1 MKKSV
6 IFEAANISG
15 QQGVFAMYT
24 SQCLYDQAVCLRDI
38 RKTKAY
44 RGLGLTWAEYC
55 TRHAGMSWRQ
65 AELMIDLAEE
75 FGSAYFRLCSVVR
88 VSPAFFRRI
97 ADRCT
102 AQTIEL
108 DGQKIP
114 ISAQNAPKIRD
125 GFSRLSKQLR
135 RTKKEVSA
143 SAGVVELGVRVDDV
157 LKAVT
162 ARASLGRDLPQEEA
176 ERLRALAH
184 HAAGKWTEVIEMLRL
199 EDSLSDAA

>member
-1 MKKSV
+1 
-6 IFEAANISG
+6 
-15 QQGVFAMYT
+15 MYT
-24 SQCLYDQAVCLRDI
+24 SQCLYQQAGCLRDI
-38 RKTKAY
+38 RKTKAH
-44 RGLGLTWAEYC
+44 RGLGLSWDEYC
-55 TRHAGMSWRQ
+55 TRHAGMSRRQ

-108 DGQKIP
+108 DGEKIP
-114 ISAQNAPKIRD
+114 ISDENAFKIRD

-135 RTKKEVSA
+135 RTRKQVSA
-143 SAGVVELGVRVDDV
+143 PAGIVELSVRVDDV

-162 ARASLGRDLPQEEA
+162 ARARLGRDLPHDEA
-176 ERLRALAH
+176 EGLRALAR